1 MQVLDLCRE
10 LSVEAVIPQSEVD
23 KYSISDAPS
32 LATVV
37 PDLENVDVDIAVALG
52 GDGTILR
59 AFSRFAG
66 MQTPII
72 GFNFGRVGF
81 LSAMGPD
88 DIPAGLRSVL
98 EGKYELIGLS
108 LLEIVNKGESHLA
121 INDIVVHKPEGGSV
135 IHLAYAI
142 NGVEYDS
149 FRCDGF
155 VASTPAGS
163 TAYNLSNG
171 GPLVT
176 LALDAFILTSIAPHV
191 LRSRA
196 MVLGPTDTLTIR
208 NDSQGSQGTIYVDG
222 RPSGSLAPG
231 DEVLVSLAARKA
243 QLVQP
248 PGADFYRTL
257 RDKFI
262 KPAD

>member
-1 MQVLDLCRE
+1 MCVRPHVGATQS
-10 LSVEAVIPQSEVD
+10 SVAALPHL
-23 KYSISDAPS
+23 APS
-32 LATVV
+32 VSGLVSFDGV
-37 PDLENVDVDIAVALG
+37 IAVALG
-52 GDGTILR
+52 GDGTILM

-88 DIPAGLRSVL
+88 DIPAGLKSVL
-98 EGKYELIGLS
+98 EGNYELIGLS
-108 LLEIVNKGESHLA
+108 LLELVNQGENHLA

-135 IHLAYAI
+135 IHLAFAI

-171 GPLVT
+171 GPLVS
-176 LALDAFILTSIAPHV
+176 LALDVFILTAIAPHV

-208 NDSQGSQGTIYVDG
+208 NDSHGSNGTIYVDG
-222 RPSGSLAPG
+222 RQSGSLAPG
-231 DEVLVSLAARKA
+231 DDVLISLAARKA

-262 KPAD
+262 KPSS

>member
-1 MQVLDLCRE
+1 MLELCRE

-23 KYSISDAPS
+23 KYAGADVAN

-37 PDLENVDVDIAVALG
+37 TELDSVEVDIAVALG

-59 AFSRFAG
+59 AFSRFNG

-88 DIPAGLRSVL
+88 DIPAGLKSVL
-98 EGKYELIGLS
+98 EGNYELIGLS
-108 LLEIVNKGESHLA
+108 LLELVNQEETHLA

-176 LALDAFILTSIAPHV
+176 LALDAYILTSIAPHV

-208 NDSQGSQGTIYVDG
+208 NDSKGSMGTIYVDG

-231 DEVLVSLAARKA
+231 DDVMISLAARRA

-262 KPAD
+262 KPSS